1 MLSSDHMTQL
11 IDIKT
16 QFAKSLHEYI
26 EALESRADLLR
37 GTLNALEDD
46 FDGTPRDPEKYI
58 SNPLAAFQ
66 LVRKLSQAW
75 AATQELIEG
84 RRAKDTLESLKAAA
98 QTLPSAEDVEGVV
111 TALVRL
117 QEMYRLDPRNISLF
131 SGGFHGGFICS
142 LSPV

>member
-1 MLSSDHMTQL
+1 MT
-11 IDIKT
+11 KKNVT
-16 QFAKSLHEYI
+16 RFSCF
-26 EALESRADLLR
+26 
-37 GTLNALEDD
+37 T
-46 FDGTPRDPEKYI
+46 
-58 SNPLAAFQ
+58 
-66 LVRKLSQAW
+66 
-75 AATQELIEG
+75 
-84 RRAKDTLESLKAAA
+84 DTLESLKAAA